1 MEVGAGC
8 KVLQHE
14 LGSMCSHLDMELSE
28 VRSLGDRIVL
38 KLRLGCD
45 TAQHKQTKSHS
56 VNETNARKTALMNTT
71 QFRGIKGDRCNS
83 SDYLINSFKINNKCM

>member
-1 MEVGAGC
+1 MEGGPGC
-8 KVLQHE
+8 KVLLHE
-14 LGSMCSHLDMELSE
+14 LGSMCCSHLDMELSE

-56 VNETNARKTALMNTT
+56 VNEVSARKTAPMNTT
-71 QFRGIKGDRCNS
+71 VNS
-83 SDYLINSFKINNKCM
+83 GV

>member
-14 LGSMCSHLDMELSE
+14 FGSMCCSHLDMELSE
-28 VRSLGDRIVL
+28 VRSLGERIVL

-45 TAQHKQTKSHS
+45 TAQHKQTRSHS
-56 VNETNARKTALMNTT
+56 VNDSSARKTALMNTT
-71 QFRGIKGDRCNS
+71 VS
-83 SDYLINSFKINNKCM
+83 SGV

>member
-1 MEVGAGC
+1 MAVGTGC
-8 KVLQHE
+8 KLLQHE
-14 LGSMCSHLDMELSE
+14 LGSMCCSHLDMELSE

-56 VNETNARKTALMNTT
+56 VNEEDSTDEHHS
-71 QFRGIKGDRCNS
+71 QFRGRKGDRCNS
-83 SDYLINSFKINNKCM
+83 SDNLIISFKINNKCM